1 MIIYIGC
8 NYVDDVKDDLDNFAA
23 GFDPLDKTEGNKK
36 PGCSQASHVLP
47 PDEHMMRDLDGK
59 RHFEL
64 RI

>member
-1 MIIYIGC
+1 M
-8 NYVDDVKDDLDNFAA
+8 DDVKDDLENLAT
-23 GFDPLDKTEGNKK
+23 GLHPLDKTEGNKK